1 MGCRCDV
8 PRSLPPAAP
17 LADLHATLALVA
29 EMVMLRDRA
38 TGGHLRRVAEYCGL
52 IASALERKLPLP
64 LGYGALLASFAP
76 LHDVG
81 KVGIPDRIL
90 LKPAGLDPEEQR
102 IMRSHV
108 VLGMA
113 LIERVLEVLHLGEEP
128 AVQVLREVVAHHH
141 EALDGSGYP
150 RGLRGEE
157 VSLAG
162 RIVAVADIY
171 DSLTQERPYKTAQSD
186 AEALTILRG
195 MVEAGKLDGRCLEAL
210 ESCDQERAAI
220 RRSVGGGGPGDGR

>member
-1 MGCRCDV
+1 M

-17 LADLHATLALVA
+17 LADLQATLALVA
-29 EMVMLRDRA
+29 EMVMLRDPA
-38 TGGHLRRVAEYCGL
+38 TGCHLRRVAQYCGL
-52 IASALERKLPLP
+52 IASALERAWPLP
-64 LGYGALLASFAP
+64 AGYAALLASFAP

-90 LKPAGLDPEEQR
+90 LKLAGLDAKEQR
-102 IMRSHV
+102 IMRSHG

-113 LIERVLEVLHLGEEP
+113 LIERVLEVLHLSEVP
-128 AVQVLREVVAHHH
+128 AVQVLPEVVAHHH

-150 RGLRGEE
+150 RGLRGEA

-171 DSLTQERPYKTAQSD
+171 DSLTQERPYKQALAD
-186 AEALTILRG
+186 AEALAILRE
-195 MVEAGKLDGRCLEAL
+195 MVAAGKHDGRCLEAL
-210 ESCDQERAAI
+210 ESCGQERAAI
-220 RRSVGGGGPGDGR
+220 RSSAGGGGCGR